1 MISEIV
7 DKVCIW
13 LLCMMLV
20 LVYGSGMDY
29 VVVCLVAVIIVLSSY
44 LERLPERTEE
54 LLIIIN
60 MLCIARY
67 PVCMAFVPLFMYD
80 AACKKMKYA
89 LVAAAVTYICN
100 TYTYIKSA
108 GDVKAGSGYLITGA
122 ICVLLIS
129 IAAVVLGNR
138 TMRWKLAE
146 DDVRRIRDDGIERHM
161 LLEHQNAEIIERQ
174 NYEINVATLRERNRI
189 AREIHDNV
197 GHMLTRAILQTGAL
211 KVIVKDDAVK
221 GQLEGLGA
229 TLNTAMDNIRNSVHD
244 LHDES
249 VDMGRAVEE
258 VIGNFPK
265 LDVELDYDVKSNV
278 SSEMKY
284 SFISIVKEAL
294 NNTAKHSNGSKV
306 KIILS
311 EHPAFYQLII
321 ADNGT
326 DIPDNFTGGMGI
338 SSIRERVKSLRGN
351 ININTEKGFR
361 ISISVMK

>member
-1 MISEIV
+1 
-7 DKVCIW
+7 
-13 LLCMMLV
+13 
-20 LVYGSGMDY
+20 
-29 VVVCLVAVIIVLSSY
+29 
-44 LERLPERTEE
+44 
-54 LLIIIN
+54 
-60 MLCIARY
+60 
-67 PVCMAFVPLFMYD
+67 
-80 AACKKMKYA
+80 
-89 LVAAAVTYICN
+89 
-100 TYTYIKSA
+100 
-108 GDVKAGSGYLITGA
+108 
-122 ICVLLIS
+122 
-129 IAAVVLGNR
+129 
-138 TMRWKLAE
+138 
-146 DDVRRIRDDGIERHM
+146 
-161 LLEHQNAEIIERQ
+161 
-174 NYEINVATLRERNRI
+174 
-189 AREIHDNV
+189 
-197 GHMLTRAILQTGAL
+197 
-211 KVIVKDDAVK
+211 
-221 GQLEGLGA
+221 
-229 TLNTAMDNIRNSVHD
+229 MDNIRNSVHD

-338 SSIRERVKSLRGN
+338 SSIRERVKSLHGN